1 MPDFDWNTSLLVDER
16 DQLVDRVEQLEAQL
30 RRAMQENNRLRSLL
44 RSVEAAADYLAR
56 EQAREDGGM

>member
-1 MPDFDWNTSLLVDER
+1 MSFDWNTSLLVDER